1 MRQRLARIIRKE
13 FIQVLRDP
21 RMRGMLFLPPL
32 IQLLIFGYAVN
43 LDVDNARIAWMDQD
57 RTPESR
63 QLLSEF
69 EGSGRFQIVA
79 APNSDT
85 AMQSLMDRGQVDA
98 VVRVL
103 PGFARDIERGRT
115 TSVQV
120 LLDGTN
126 SNTAS
131 LVSGYAAQTIGR
143 YSSEV
148 VGRQQRA
155 STIGLTAIGLTAP
168 ESGSTSTGNDSASPS
183 NQGGGSSQNSQ
194 PAQASMSQPV
204 PDIVSRSRVWF
215 NPDLRSRNYFI
226 PGVIVNIIT
235 IVTLS
240 LTAMAIVR
248 EKEIG
253 TMEQLMVTPIRP
265 TELIL
270 GKTLPF
276 VLVGFWDMLLVLGA
290 SLLLFHIPFRG
301 SFGLLLACTL
311 LFLLTSLGAGLF
323 ISTISRTQQ
332 QAMMTMGLIFQP
344 FFMLSGFSF
353 PIRNMPVSMQMLTLI
368 NPVRYFMEIVR
379 GIFLQGTGI
388 STLWPQMVALAI
400 FGVAIL
406 WMSVLRFHKQLE

>member
-21 RMRGMLFLPPL
+21 RMRGMLILPPL

-43 LDVDNARIAWMDQD
+43 LDVDNAKIAWMDQD

-79 APNSDT
+79 APDSDA
-85 AMQSLMDRGQVDA
+85 AMQRLMDRGQVDA

-155 STIGLTAIGLTAP
+155 AMIGLTAP
-168 ESGSTSTGNDSASPS
+168 AIGSTPAGNESTSSERGGNSSSS
-183 NQGGGSSQNSQ
+183 NLQ
-194 PAQASMSQPV
+194 PPQASMAQPV

-265 TELIL
+265 VELIL

-301 SFGLLLACTL
+301 SFGLLLLSTL
-311 LFLLTSLGAGLF
+311 LFLLTTLGAGLF
-323 ISTISRTQQ
+323 ISTVARTQQ
-332 QAMMTMGLIFQP
+332 QAMMATGIFFQP
-344 FFMLSGFSF
+344 FFMLSGFTF
-353 PIRNMPVSMQMLTLI
+353 PIRNMPQVAQWLTYL
-368 NPVRYFMEIVR
+368 NPVRFFMEIVR
-379 GIFLQGTGI
+379 CVFLQGAGFQA
-388 STLWPQMVALAI
+388 LLPQMAALAI
-400 FGVAIL
+400 FGVTIL
-406 WMSVLRFHKQLE
+406 GLSISRFHKQLE

>member
-1 MRQRLARIIRKE
+1 MWQRLRRIMRKE
-13 FIQVLRDP
+13 FLQVARDP
-21 RMRGMLFLPPL
+21 RMRAMLFMPPL
-32 IQLLIFGYAVN
+32 IQLLIFGYAAN
-43 LDVDNARIAWMDQD
+43 LDVNTAKIAWMDQD
-57 RTPESR
+57 HSPESR
-63 QLLSEF
+63 ELLSEF
-69 EGSGRFQIVA
+69 QGSGRFIIVA
-79 APNSDT
+79 EPDSEAQ
-85 AMQSLMDRGQVDA
+85 MQRLLDRAAVDA
-98 VVRVL
+98 VVRVM
-103 PGFARDIERGRT
+103 PGFARDVERGRA

-131 LVSGYAAQTIGR
+131 IVSNYAAQTIGR

-148 VGRQQRA
+148 M
-155 STIGLTAIGLTAP
+155 
-168 ESGSTSTGNDSASPS
+168 
-183 NQGGGSSQNSQ
+183 
-194 PAQASMSQPV
+194 AQL
-204 PDIVSRSRVWF
+204 SRSKMVAGTMAAGGAVRPAVPQIVARTRVWF
-215 NPDLRSRNYFI
+215 NPDLKSRNYFI
-226 PGVIVNIIT
+226 PGVVVNIIT
-235 IVTLS
+235 LVTMM

-265 TELIL
+265 MELIL

-276 VLVGFWDMLLVLGA
+276 VLVGLWDMLLVVAA
-290 SLLLFHIPFRG
+290 SLLIYHIPFAG
-301 SFGLLLACTL
+301 NFGLLVVCTL

-353 PIRNMPVSMQMLTLI
+353 PIRNMPASMQALTYI

-388 STLWPQMVALAI
+388 STLWPQMLALAV
-400 FGVAIL
+400 FGVTIL
-406 WMSVLRFHKQLE
+406 SLSVLRFHKQLE